1 MASASALACTRS
13 RVAHPNCRC
22 PLVDAPSAIIGST
35 TVVALLVVVNCGD
48 SRVVLVCV
56 DEDKAGARANGLL
69 VFLFIFYFINRR
81 NDIITF
87 VSSLVMVFR

>member
-1 MASASALACTRS
+1 
-13 RVAHPNCRC
+13 
-22 PLVDAPSAIIGST
+22 
-35 TVVALLVVVNCGD
+35 
-48 SRVVLVCV
+48 VLVCV